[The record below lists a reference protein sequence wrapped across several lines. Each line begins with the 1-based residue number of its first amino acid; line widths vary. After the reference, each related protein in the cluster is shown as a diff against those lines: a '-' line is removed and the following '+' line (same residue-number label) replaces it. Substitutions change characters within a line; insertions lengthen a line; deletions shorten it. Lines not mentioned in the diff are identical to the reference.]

1 MRLLAAIEA
10 AFQAQ
15 RSSSGLLSAFQQWKT
30 SHPSLARFE
39 DIEELVSWYREAE
52 LEDRAV
58 STPVLTALCKQA
70 RTGDQEAALL
80 LLWLLLPLTWWAS
93 GDPDYAVLDSDDI
106 DAELVAGLWE
116 AAVTI
121 AQPDRQAGAKEV
133 VSELIDSGRR
143 RALAAS
149 QQSGQ
154 WELQRE
160 ELTESTPASP
170 DCPANA
176 AQFVERAREQG
187 VITQIEADLIVSTRL
202 ERRPVVEAGKSH
214 GLSREAA
221 RSRRDRA
228 ELRLLAWM
236 AGEPLPS
243 RHLHM
248 AGRALLTSLLDQQD
262 GIGSDPPRRGKEV
275 ETTRRSAREQS
286 DDGRERA
293 P

>member
-1 MRLLAAIEA
+1 MLAAIEA

-15 RSSSGLLSAFQQWKT
+15 RSSSVLLSAFQQWRT

-39 DIEELVSWYREAE
+39 DIEELVSWYRKAE
-52 LEDRAV
+52 LEDRGV
-58 STPVLTALCKQA
+58 GTPVLTALCKQA

-121 AQPDRQAGAKEV
+121 AQPDAQAGTKEV
-133 VSELIDSGRR
+133 VSELIDSGRQ
-143 RALAAS
+143 RALAAA

-154 WELQRE
+154 LDLQRQ
-160 ELTESTPASP
+160 ELTESTPASSGST
-170 DCPANA
+170 ANA
-176 AQFVERAREQG
+176 AHFVERAQGQG
-187 VITQIEADLIVSTRL
+187 VITEIEADLIVSTRL
-202 ERRPVVEAGKSH
+202 ERRPVVEAGASH

-243 RHLHM
+243 RHLHI
-248 AGRALLTSLLDQQD
+248 AGHALLTSLLDQA
-262 GIGSDPPRRGKEV
+262 GRHRKPPP
-275 ETTRRSAREQS
+275 ETRKGGGDDSAVSARAI
-286 DDGRERA
+286 R
-293 P
+293 